1 MNEIAR
7 ELQSSD
13 NLKEIK
19 EIQFSILGREELEK
33 GAVVEVLTSDT
44 YDGIIPKT

>member
-44 YDGIIPKT
+44 